1 MYVRTYV
8 RILST
13 FDNYALYTYVN
24 HLIAIKGLDREG
36 FDSEI
41 SSSVRNGGVTLSPSG
56 SLEKKP

>member
-56 SLEKKP
+56 